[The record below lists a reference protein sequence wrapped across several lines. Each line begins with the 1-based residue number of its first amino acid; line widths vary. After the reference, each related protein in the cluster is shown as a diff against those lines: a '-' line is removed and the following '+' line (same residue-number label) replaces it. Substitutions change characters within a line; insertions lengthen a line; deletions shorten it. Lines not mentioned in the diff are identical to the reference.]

1 MEYDLAYLARYL
13 PALWRGLIVTIQVS
27 LVSLALSVVIGVLG
41 AAARHLN
48 LPGLSQ
54 LVVFYVEFIRN
65 TPLLVQ
71 MFFIVFGLP
80 AIGIT
85 ISLFW
90 SGVLSLAVWAGAFH
104 VESIRGGLS
113 TVSKGLREAG
123 QALGLKPWQFLAK
136 IALPLALRV
145 SLPSMLNTSISLLK
159 NSSMLQAV
167 GLAELTFVA
176 VDRMAMDFRIYEMF
190 SVLLVVYVGLVFI
203 LSWLVARLEAWLQRP
218 FRA

>member
-1 MEYDLAYLARYL
+1 MDYDLAYLVRYL
-13 PALWRGLIVTIQVS
+13 PALWRGLVMTIQVS
-27 LVSLALSVVIGVLG
+27 LVAMAISVVIGVLG

-48 LPGLSQ
+48 LPGASRA
-54 LVVFYVEFIRN
+54 VAFYVEFIRN

-80 AIGIT
+80 AIGLT
-85 ISLFW
+85 MSLYW
-90 SGVLSLAVWAGAFH
+90 SGVVSLAVWAGAFH
-104 VESIRGGLS
+104 VESIRGGLA

-123 QALGLKPWQFLAK
+123 DALGLKPWQFLAK
-136 IALPLALRV
+136 IALPLAFRV

-159 NSSMLQAV
+159 NSSMLQAI

-176 VDRMAMDFRIYEMF
+176 VDRMSMDFRMYEMF
-190 SVLLVVYVGLVFI
+190 SVLLVVYVSLVFL
-203 LSWLVARLEAWLQRP
+203 LSFAAARLESRLQRP